1 MQVVWTGGDRT
12 LGLWCAYT
20 GVFLGCID
28 KDKELGL
35 LAESASF
42 AAREPLRTNIEEA
55 HTKMCI
61 DTSKVGGRWS
71 AGWDCVPPL
80 LRRIQQLQQK

>member
-1 MQVVWTGGDRT
+1 MLARVVQVVWTGGDRT

-20 GVFLGCID
+20 GIFLGCID

-42 AAREPLRTNIEEA
+42 AAREPQRTNIEEA

-61 DTSKVGGRWS
+61 DTSKVGVRMECWLGLR
-71 AGWDCVPPL
+71 L
-80 LRRIQQLQQK
+80 LL